1 MEEEVNILIDSNR
14 CHELIRYLLSSEF
27 DEIPSSHHGPWL
39 QDGPSVGPHVGR
51 DGDVGGEPEL
61 PVEADHLQLGD
72 DAPDVDEEQQ
82 ERRGEAVGDLK
93 DTVPCTRPSRNDVRV
108 RMRTEAPKS
117 S

>member
-1 MEEEVNILIDSNR
+1 MASNR

-27 DEIPSSHHGPWL
+27 DETPSSHHGPRL
-39 QDGPSVGPHVGR
+39 QHGPAAVGPHVGR

-93 DTVPCTRPSRNDVRV
+93 DTVPCMRPSRNDVR
-108 RMRTEAPKS
+108 TEAPKS

>member
-1 MEEEVNILIDSNR
+1 MVPN
-14 CHELIRYLLSSEF
+14 
-27 DEIPSSHHGPWL
+27 SSHHGPRL
-39 QDGPSVGPHVGR
+39 QHGPAAVGPHVGR

-93 DTVPCTRPSRNDVRV
+93 DTVSINDV
-108 RMRTEAPKS
+108 RTEAPKS